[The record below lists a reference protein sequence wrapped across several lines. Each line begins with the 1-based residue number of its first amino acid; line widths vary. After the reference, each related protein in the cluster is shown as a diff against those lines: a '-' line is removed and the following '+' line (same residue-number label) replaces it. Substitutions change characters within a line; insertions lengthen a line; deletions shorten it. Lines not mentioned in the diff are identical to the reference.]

1 MDPNARMLAGLKSDK
16 GSDVMAEFVWE
27 ARGRSGDIRK
37 GTMEADNETIVQ
49 NRLRSQ
55 QLTPT
60 RVKRKGF
67 ALSFSFAIG
76 SGVDAKDLVK
86 FIRQFATM
94 IDAGLPL
101 VQCLEILSN
110 QEPNKVFQAALRDI
124 KSTVEQGATFS
135 DALRRHPRIFDE
147 LFVNLVQAGEV
158 GGILDSILN
167 RLAVYIE
174 KRVKLARQVR
184 GAMTYPVAVIL
195 IMIVVMTVLLTF
207 VIPAFE
213 GMFEE
218 FGAKDALPSLT
229 KFVIAVSQGF
239 VGALPF
245 LIPGAIAAGFGAV
258 YGYRTPVGK
267 KAVHKVILK
276 LPILGPV
283 MQKIAVA
290 RFTRTLGTL
299 LGSGV
304 PILDALDIVAK
315 TAGNVVVEEGLR
327 YARSRISEG
336 KNMAEPLAEVK
347 VFPGMVVQMV
357 AVGEQTGAL
366 DTMLNKIA
374 DFYEDEVDVAVAALT
389 SLIEPLLMV
398 IVGAMVGVVLV
409 AMYLP
414 IFDLA
419 GKIKSE

>member
-1 MDPNARMLAGLKSDK
+1 
-16 GSDVMAEFVWE
+16 MAEFVWE
-27 ARGRSGDIRK
+27 ARGRTGDVRK
-37 GTMEADNETIVQ
+37 GTMEAENEAAVQ

-60 RVKRKGF
+60 KVKKKG
-67 ALSFSFAIG
+67 LELKINLTIG

-101 VQCLEILSN
+101 VQCLDILSN
-110 QEPNKVFQAALRDI
+110 QEPNPIFQAALRDI
-124 KSTVEQGATFS
+124 KGAVEQGATFS
-135 DALRRHPRIFDE
+135 DALRRHPKIFDD

-174 KRVKLARQVR
+174 KRVKLARQVK
-184 GAMTYPVAVIL
+184 GALTYPIAVIC
-195 IMIVVMTVLLTF
+195 IMIIVLTVLMTW

-213 GMFEE
+213 GMFAE
-218 FGAKDALPSLT
+218 FGAKDALPKLT
-229 KFVIAVSQGF
+229 KIVIAISKSFVTMLPF
-239 VGALPF
+239 TIVGAIGLSV
-245 LIPGAIAAGFGAV
+245 GAV
-258 YGYRTPVGK
+258 YFYRSPRGK
-267 KAVHKVILK
+267 KLVHKTILRM
-276 LPILGPV
+276 PILGPV

-299 LGSGV
+299 LASGV

-315 TAGNVVVEEGLR
+315 TAGNVVVEEGLM
-327 YARSRISEG
+327 YARARISEG
-336 KNMAEPLAEVK
+336 KNMAEPLGEMN

-366 DTMLNKIA
+366 DTMLSKIA
-374 DFYEDEVDVAVAALT
+374 DFYEEEVDVAVAALT
-389 SLIEPLLMV
+389 SLLEPLLMV
-398 IVGAMVGVVLV
+398 VIGGIVGVVLV
-409 AMYLP
+409 SMYLP

-419 GKIKSE
+419 GKIKGD